1 MPVTEGLI
9 KDCLRELPK
18 AQQELHKEC
27 FRMAIGM
34 CRRYAN
40 SSDDAVYLFNTAFI
54 RILGNLKQ
62 YALEKPFEAWVK
74 RIVRNTLIDD
84 YRKKH
89 AAKAEKLVFWNE
101 ATEVEN
107 TAAQEMPDHGLNAQD
122 LYRCLDRLPPVTRLV
137 FVSFAIEGYSH
148 QEIAKE
154 LNISEGTSKW
164 HVSHAREKLKEM
176 IAALYV

>member
-1 MPVTEGLI
+1 MPVTERLI
-9 KDCLRELPK
+9 QECLKEQPR
-18 AQQELHKEC
+18 AQQEMHKEC

-40 SSDDAVYLFNTAFI
+40 SNDDAVYLFNTAFI
-54 RILGNLKQ
+54 RILANLKQ
-62 YALEKPFEAWVK
+62 YSSDKPFEAWVK

-84 YRKKH
+84 YRKQHSVKN
-89 AAKAEKLVFWNE
+89 EKLVFWNE

-107 TAAQEMPDHGLNAQD
+107 KASQEMPDQALNAQD
-122 LYRCLDRLPPVTRLV
+122 LYRCLDRLPKVTRMV

-164 HVSHAREKLKEM
+164 HVNHAREKLKEM
-176 IAALYV
+176 IAAHYV